1 MRKILLFAFMQLCC
15 WGLFA
20 QTSIETAQDLV
31 PGVNT
36 CDVTGTGYVSAYFK
50 YTVPAES
57 SQLVTVSAAASSSL
71 SFTMSEDGTSN
82 TQIVGI
88 SSHTPTSVEM
98 VFPVEAGQ
106 TVYLAVAGYNVT
118 HFEFTMSAENAEIDG
133 GATCDAPIA
142 IVDEARTFIP
152 SHYDNST
159 YSSTTYLSYACPE
172 DGVLEMLF
180 SSYVQSVSVSE
191 GCDGVATTVSI
202 SHSSG
207 SSYTGKV
214 QVEGG
219 KNYILAIKT
228 TSSSP
233 MFATFTLT
241 HPTVGAS
248 CDMPFTGA
256 ETGNVLPAAAGTYW
270 YSYTA
275 PSAGYVS
282 LTSTPSLPGGSVSV
296 YTSCGADRADASVD
310 GCMLLRFRVYGGNT
324 YLICIE
330 KTEATASGE
339 TFDITYAAESEGDSF
354 NNPIEIEIGTTTV
367 PEYNGNYYYQVT
379 VPGEGSKF
387 LKVTTDAEIHS
398 PTTQVAIM
406 PAANQYSRLAVG
418 TNDVKAEV
426 TAGESYIICWTLD
439 EDINEFG
446 FTVSIED
453 IAQGEVASNPI
464 QAELGNNNLTAGN
477 DKYYTYTATK
487 NGWLKITPDDMNITT
502 AISFPIVSGSY
513 VSYRTAVKDG
523 FATKTEIKEGESY
536 LIQFSG
542 MSMDGSF
549 TLEETDYA
557 AGESKE
563 TAIVVEENTVA
574 IPEKAQTY
582 WYQYTAPQ
590 TGMLT
595 ISANIDYVM
604 GASYQYPTV
613 DVYRVGDIYPTTI
626 MQTNSEGTTI
636 YKGSFAA
643 AENEVFYVKVVMVTV
658 QSEKSLQFEIRD
670 FEPGESSS
678 NPIEL
683 VEGENELLLASR
695 TVPVWYSAYFNE
707 GEVNIS
713 STDYFLMSM
722 YKANDLNTS
731 VAISE
736 YIYGTAPDYIGS
748 YVLNYTVTEAG
759 LYLIKLEMTYSA
771 GVVVNVSASIET
783 GIDNIGAA
791 SCNVKAGAN
800 SIVVTPGESEAFVAI
815 YNMAGQLIKA
825 VTVGEDTE
833 IPVEKG
839 LYIVTVNG
847 HAVKV
852 LVHD

>member
-1 MRKILLFAFMQLCC
+1 MRKFLLFALMQMCC
-15 WGLFA
+15 CGLFA
-20 QTSIETAQDLV
+20 QTTVETALELQIGD
-31 PGVNT
+31 NS

-50 YTVPAES
+50 YTAPAES
-57 SQLVTVSAAASSSL
+57 GQLITVTWASGSS
-71 SFTMSEDGTSN
+71 FYFNMSEDGTSS
-82 TQIVGI
+82 TMI
-88 SSHTPTSVEM
+88 SPLSSTSESS
-98 VFPVEAGQ
+98 VFLVKAGQ
-106 TVYLAVAGYNVT
+106 TVYLVAQGYNMGHV
-118 HFEFTMSAENAEIDG
+118 EFTVSAENAILEG
-133 GATCDAPIA
+133 GATCDDPVEIEEG
-142 IVDEARTFIP
+142 VRTVIP
-152 SHYDNST
+152 NNYD
-159 YSSTTYLSYACPE
+159 SSNYKSVTYLSYACPE
-172 DGVLEMLF
+172 DGVLEMVF
-180 SSYVQSVSVSE
+180 SGYVTVGVSE
-191 GCDGVATTVSI
+191 GCDGTATTVST
-202 SHSSG
+202 SYSG
-207 SSYTGKV
+207 GSYIGKV

-219 KNYILAIKT
+219 KNYILAVTWSYKSII
-228 TSSSP
+228 
-233 MFATFTLT
+233 FGTFTLT

-270 YSYTA
+270 YSYTVPA
-275 PSAGYVS
+275 SGYVS

-296 YTSCGADRADASVD
+296 YTSCGAYSADASVD
-310 GCMLLRFRVYGGNT
+310 GCMLLRFSVYSGNT
-324 YLICIE
+324 YLICVE
-330 KTEATASGE
+330 KNEATDSDE
-339 TFDITYAAESEGDSF
+339 TFDITYAAESAGDSF
-354 NNPIEIEIGTTTV
+354 SNPIEIQLGATTV
-367 PEYNGNYYYQVT
+367 SDYNGRYYYKVT
-379 VPGEGSKF
+379 IPGEGAKF
-387 LKVTTDAEIHS
+387 LKVTTDADAAFYS
-398 PTTQVAIM
+398 TLTGVSIM
-406 PAANQYSRLAVG
+406 SENNQYSTLASG
-418 TNDVKAEV
+418 TTDVKAEV
-426 TAGESYIICWTLD
+426 TAGESYVICWNLD
-439 EDINEFG
+439 EDINGFG
-446 FTVSIED
+446 FNVSVED
-453 IAQGEVASNPI
+453 IAPGEVASNPI
-464 QAELGNNNLTAGN
+464 QAVLGNNTLTAGN

-487 NGWLKITPDDMNITT
+487 NGWLKITPDDINITT
-502 AISFPIVSGSY
+502 AISFPIVGSY

-523 FATKTEIKEGESY
+523 FATKTEIQEGESY

-542 MSMDGSF
+542 MSMDGTF

-643 AENEVFYVKVVMVTV
+643 AENEVFYVKVVMVTA
-658 QSEKSLQFEIRD
+658 QSDKSLQFEIRD
-670 FEPGESSS
+670 FEPGETSA

-722 YKANDLNTS
+722 YKADDLNTS
-731 VAISE
+731 VATSE

-748 YVLNYTVTEAG
+748 YELNYTVTEAG

-847 HAVKV
+847 QAVKV
-852 LVHD
+852 IVHD

>member
-1 MRKILLFAFMQLCC
+1 MRKFLLFAFMQLCC

-57 SQLVTVSAAASSSL
+57 SQLVTVSAASSSL
-71 SFTMSEDGTSN
+71 SFTMSEDGTYN

-88 SSHTPTSVEM
+88 SSYTSTSVEM

-106 TVYLAVAGYNVT
+106 TVYLAVAGYVT

-159 YSSTTYLSYACPE
+159 HSSTTYLSYACPE

-202 SHSSG
+202 SYGSG
-207 SSYTGKV
+207 GSYTGKV
-214 QVEGG
+214 QVEGD

-228 TSSSP
+228 TLSSP

-241 HPTVGAS
+241 HPTLGAS

-282 LTSTPSLPGGSVSV
+282 LTSTPSLPGGSASV

-310 GCMLLRFRVYGGNT
+310 GCMLLRFSVYGGNT
-324 YLICIE
+324 YLICVE

-354 NNPIEIEIGTTTV
+354 NNPIEIEIGTTTF

-387 LKVTTDAEIHS
+387 LKVTTDVEFYS

-406 PAANQYSRLAVG
+406 PAANQYSRLAAG

-439 EDINEFG
+439 ENINGFG

-464 QAELGNNNLTAGN
+464 QAELGNNTLTAGN

-542 MSMDGSF
+542 MSMDGAF

-563 TAIVVEENTVA
+563 TAIVVEGNTAA
-574 IPEKAQTY
+574 IPEKAQTF

-590 TGMLT
+590 GGMLT

-604 GASYQYPTV
+604 TSSYRSPSVGVYRENDNYPT
-613 DVYRVGDIYPTTI
+613 RI
-626 MQTNSEGTTI
+626 MQSSSEGTV
-636 YKGSFAA
+636 YSGSFVA
-643 AENEVFYVKVVMVTV
+643 AENELFYVEVTMVTA
-658 QSEKSLQFEIRD
+658 QSDKSLTFEIRD
-670 FEPGESSS
+670 FEPGETSAY
-678 NPIEL
+678 PIEL
-683 VEGENELLLASR
+683 TEGDNELIAASR
-695 TVPVWYSAYFNE
+695 LNPVWYGAYFNE
-707 GEVNIS
+707 GEVTIS
-713 STDYFLMSM
+713 STDYFTMTL
-722 YKANDLNTS
+722 YKADDLNTS
-731 VAISE
+731 LASANRV
-736 YIYGTAPDYIGS
+736 YGEAPDYIDSYELTYTVIEAGS
-748 YVLNYTVTEAG
+748 YLMKVEQAYAG
-759 LYLIKLEMTYSA
+759 DTIH
-771 GVVVNVSASIET
+771 VSAAIDT
-783 GIDNIGAA
+783 GIDDIEAA
-791 SCNVKAGAN
+791 SGSVIPGARMV
-800 SIVVTPGESEAFVAI
+800 IVTPDTPDAFVAV
-815 YNMAGQLIKA
+815 YNMSGQLIKA
-825 VTVGEDTE
+825 ATISECTE
-833 IPVEKG
+833 IPLEKG

-847 HAVKV
+847 QAVKV

>member
-36 CDVTGTGYVSAYFK
+36 CDVTGTGYVKVYFK

-57 SQLVTVSAAASSSL
+57 SQLVTVSAASSSL
-71 SFTMSEDGTSN
+71 SFTMSEDGTYN

-88 SSHTPTSVEM
+88 SSSTSTSVEM

-106 TVYLAVAGYNVT
+106 TVYLAVAGNNVT

-133 GATCDAPIA
+133 GATCDDPIV
-142 IVDEARTFIP
+142 IEDGVKTFIP
-152 SHYDNST
+152 SHFNPST
-159 YSSTTYLSYACPE
+159 YKSTVYLSYACPE

-202 SHSSG
+202 SSG
-207 SSYTGKV
+207 SGGSCTGKV

-219 KNYILAIKT
+219 KDYILAVT
-228 TSSSP
+228 WLYQAP
-233 MFATFTLT
+233 MFGTFTLT
-241 HPTVGAS
+241 HPTLGAS
-248 CDMPFTGA
+248 CDMPFEGVA
-256 ETGNVLPAAAGTYW
+256 EGNVLPAEAGTYW

-282 LTSTPSLPGGSVSV
+282 LTSTPSLPGGSASV
-296 YTSCGADRADASVD
+296 YTSCGYSANASVD
-310 GCMLLRFRVYGGNT
+310 GCMLLRFSVYGGNT

-330 KTEATASGE
+330 KTEATASDE
-339 TFDITYAAESEGDSF
+339 TFDITCNAESAGDSF
-354 NNPIEIEIGTTTV
+354 NNPIGIEIGPTTV

-387 LKVTTDAEIHS
+387 LKVTTDDKFHS

-439 EDINEFG
+439 EDINGFE

-464 QAELGNNNLTAGN
+464 QAVLGNNTLTAGN

-542 MSMDGSF
+542 MSMDGRF

-563 TAIVVEENTVA
+563 TAIVVEGNTAA
-574 IPEKAQTY
+574 IPEKAQTF
-582 WYQYTAPQ
+582 WYRYTAPQ
-590 TGMLT
+590 EGMLT

-604 GASYQYPTV
+604 TSSYKYPSV
-613 DVYRVGDIYPTTI
+613 GVYRENDNYPTTI
-626 MQTNSEGTTI
+626 MQSSSEGTV
-636 YKGSFAA
+636 YSGSFAA
-643 AENEVFYVKVVMVTV
+643 AENEVFYVEVTMVTA
-658 QSEKSLQFEIRD
+658 QSDKSLTFEIRD
-670 FEPGESSS
+670 FEPGETSS

-713 STDYFLMSM
+713 STDYFMMTL
-722 YKANDLNTS
+722 YKADDLNTS
-731 VAISE
+731 LAIAN
-736 YIYGTAPDYIGS
+736 YVDGKAPDYIGS
-748 YVLNYTVTEAG
+748 YELNYTVTEAG

-783 GIDNIGAA
+783 GIDDIEAA
-791 SCNVKAGAN
+791 SGSVIPGARMV
-800 SIVVTPGESEAFVAI
+800 IVTPDTPDAFVAV
-815 YNMAGQLIKA
+815 YNMSGQLIKA
-825 VTVGEDTE
+825 ATISECTE
-833 IPVEKG
+833 IPLEKG

-852 LVHD
+852 VVHE

>member
-57 SQLVTVSAAASSSL
+57 SQLVTVSAASSSL
-71 SFTMSEDGTSN
+71 SFTMSEDGTYN

-88 SSHTPTSVEM
+88 SSYTSTSVEM

-142 IVDEARTFIP
+142 IVDGARTFIP

-202 SHSSG
+202 SYGSG

-248 CDMPFTGA
+248 CDMPFGGMD
-256 ETGNVLPAAAGTYW
+256 EGNVLPAAAGTYW

-275 PSAGYVS
+275 TQTGYVQLS
-282 LTSTPSLPGGSVSV
+282 STSSLPGGSVSV
-296 YTSCGADRADASVD
+296 YSSCGGYSTASVD
-310 GCMLLRFRVYGGNT
+310 GCFLLRFNVYSGTT
-324 YLICIE
+324 YFICIE
-330 KTEATASGE
+330 KTEATASDE
-339 TFDITYAAESEGDSF
+339 TFDITCNAESAGDSF

-387 LKVTTDAEIHS
+387 LKVTTDVDEFYS

-439 EDINEFG
+439 EDINGFG

-464 QAELGNNNLTAGN
+464 QAMLGNNTLTAGN

-487 NGWLKITPDDMNITT
+487 NGWLKITPDENIITT

-542 MSMDGSF
+542 MSMDGTF

-563 TAIVVEENTVA
+563 TAIVVEGNTAA
-574 IPEKAQTY
+574 IPEKAQTF
-582 WYQYTAPQ
+582 WYRYTAPQ
-590 TGMLT
+590 EGMLT

-604 GASYQYPTV
+604 TSSYKYPSV
-613 DVYRVGDIYPTTI
+613 GVYRENDNYPTTI
-626 MQTNSEGTTI
+626 MQSSSEGTV
-636 YKGSFAA
+636 YSGSFVA
-643 AENEVFYVKVVMVTV
+643 AENELFYVEVTMVTA
-658 QSEKSLQFEIRD
+658 QSDKSLTFEIRD
-670 FEPGESSS
+670 FEPGETSAY
-678 NPIEL
+678 PIEL
-683 VEGENELLLASR
+683 TEGDNELIAASR
-695 TVPVWYSAYFNE
+695 LNPVWYGAYFNE
-707 GEVNIS
+707 GEVTIS
-713 STDYFLMSM
+713 STDYFTMTL
-722 YKANDLNTS
+722 YKADDLNTS
-731 VAISE
+731 LASANYV
-736 YIYGTAPDYIGS
+736 YDIGS
-748 YVLNYTVTEAG
+748 YELNYTVIEAG
-759 LYLIKLEMTYSA
+759 SYLMKVEQAYA
-771 GVVVNVSASIET
+771 GDTIHVSAAIET
-783 GIDNIGAA
+783 GIDDIEAA
-791 SCNVKAGAN
+791 SGSVIPGARMV
-800 SIVVTPGESEAFVAI
+800 IVTPDTPDAFVAV
-815 YNMAGQLIKA
+815 YNMSGQLIKA
-825 VTVGEDTE
+825 ATISECTE
-833 IPVEKG
+833 IPLEKG

-852 LVHD
+852 VVHE

>member
-15 WGLFA
+15 CGLFA
-20 QTSIETAQDLV
+20 QTTVETALELQIGD
-31 PGVNT
+31 NS

-71 SFTMSEDGTSN
+71 SFTMSEDGTYN

-202 SHSSG
+202 SSGSG

-214 QVEGG
+214 QVEGD
-219 KNYILAIKT
+219 KNYILAVT
-228 TSSSP
+228 WLSQAP
-233 MFATFTLT
+233 MFGTFTLT
-241 HPTVGAS
+241 HPTLGAS
-248 CDMPFTGA
+248 CDMPFEGVA
-256 ETGNVLPAAAGTYW
+256 EGNVLPAEAGTYW

-282 LTSTPSLPGGSVSV
+282 LTSTPSLPGGSASV
-296 YTSCGADRADASVD
+296 YTSCGAYRADASVD
-310 GCMLLRFRVYGGNT
+310 GCMLLRFSVYGGNT
-324 YLICIE
+324 YLICVE

-354 NNPIEIEIGTTTV
+354 NNPIGIEIGPTTV

-387 LKVTTDAEIHS
+387 LKVTTDDKFHS

-439 EDINEFG
+439 EDFNGFG

-464 QAELGNNNLTAGN
+464 QAELGNNTLTAGN

-487 NGWLKITPDDMNITT
+487 NGWLKITPDDITT
-502 AISFPIVSGSY
+502 EVSFPVVSGTY

-523 FATKTEIKEGESY
+523 LSTKTEIQAGESY
-536 LIQFSG
+536 LIMFSG
-542 MSMDGSF
+542 MLMDGTF

-563 TAIVVEENTVA
+563 TAIVVEGNTAA
-574 IPEKAQTY
+574 IPEKAQTF

-590 TGMLT
+590 EGMLT

-604 GASYQYPTV
+604 TSSYKYPSVGVYRENDNYPTM
-613 DVYRVGDIYPTTI
+613 I
-626 MQTNSEGTTI
+626 MQSSSEVTQFI
-636 YKGSFAA
+636 GSFAA
-643 AENEVFYVKVVMVTV
+643 AENEVFYVEVTMVTA
-658 QSEKSLQFEIRD
+658 QSDKSLTFEIRD
-670 FEPGESSS
+670 FEPGETSAY
-678 NPIEL
+678 PIEL
-683 VEGENELLLASR
+683 TEGDNELIAASR
-695 TVPVWYSAYFNE
+695 LNPVWYGAYFNE
-707 GEVNIS
+707 GEVTIS
-713 STDYFLMSM
+713 STDYFTMTL
-722 YKANDLNTS
+722 YKADDLNTS
-731 VAISE
+731 LAIANCVYE
-736 YIYGTAPDYIGS
+736 APDYIAS
-748 YVLNYTVTEAG
+748 YELNYTVIEAG
-759 LYLIKLEMTYSA
+759 SYLMKVEQAYGGTIH
-771 GVVVNVSASIET
+771 VSAAIDT
-783 GIDNIGAA
+783 GIDDIEAA
-791 SCNVKAGAN
+791 SGSVIPGARMV
-800 SIVVTPGESEAFVAI
+800 IVTPDTPDAFVAV
-815 YNMAGQLIKA
+815 YNMSGQLIKA
-825 VTVGEDTE
+825 ATISECTE
-833 IPVEKG
+833 IPLEKG

-852 LVHD
+852 VVHE

>member
-15 WGLFA
+15 CGLFA
-20 QTSIETAQDLV
+20 QTTVETALELQIGD
-31 PGVNT
+31 NS

-57 SQLVTVSAAASSSL
+57 SQLVTVSAASSSL
-71 SFTMSEDGTSN
+71 SFTMSEDGTYN

-88 SSHTPTSVEM
+88 SSYTSTSVEM

-142 IVDEARTFIP
+142 IVNEARTFIP

-202 SHSSG
+202 SYGSG
-207 SSYTGKV
+207 GSYTGKV

-248 CDMPFTGA
+248 CDMPFGGVD
-256 ETGNVLPAAAGTYW
+256 EGNMLPAAAGTYW

-275 PSAGYVS
+275 TQTGYVQLS
-282 LTSTPSLPGGSVSV
+282 STSSLPGGSVSV
-296 YTSCGADRADASVD
+296 YSSCGGYSTASVD
-310 GCMLLRFRVYGGNT
+310 GCFLLRFSVYSGTT

-330 KTEATASGE
+330 KTEATASDE
-339 TFDITYAAESEGDSF
+339 TFDITCNAESAGDSF

-387 LKVTTDAEIHS
+387 LKVTTDVEFYS

-439 EDINEFG
+439 EDINGFG

-464 QAELGNNNLTAGN
+464 QAVLGNNTLTAGN

-487 NGWLKITPDDMNITT
+487 NGWLKITPDENIITT

-542 MSMDGSF
+542 MSMDGTF

-563 TAIVVEENTVA
+563 TAIVVEGNTAA
-574 IPEKAQTY
+574 IPEKAQTF
-582 WYQYTAPQ
+582 WYRYTAPQ
-590 TGMLT
+590 EGMLT

-604 GASYQYPTV
+604 TSSYRYPSVGVYRENDNYPTM
-613 DVYRVGDIYPTTI
+613 I
-626 MQTNSEGTTI
+626 MQSSSEGTV
-636 YKGSFAA
+636 YSGSFVA
-643 AENEVFYVKVVMVTV
+643 AENELFYVEVTMVTA
-658 QSEKSLQFEIRD
+658 QSDKSLTFEIRD
-670 FEPGESSS
+670 FEPGETSAY
-678 NPIEL
+678 PIEL
-683 VEGENELLLASR
+683 TEGDNELIAASR
-695 TVPVWYSAYFNE
+695 LNPVWYGAYFNE
-707 GEVNIS
+707 GEVTIS
-713 STDYFLMSM
+713 STDYFTMTL
-722 YKANDLNTS
+722 YKADDLNTS
-731 VAISE
+731 LAIAN
-736 YIYGTAPDYIGS
+736 YVYGEAPDYIGS
-748 YVLNYTVTEAG
+748 YELNYTVIEAG
-759 LYLIKLEMTYSA
+759 SYLMKVEQAYA
-771 GVVVNVSASIET
+771 GDTIHVSAAIET
-783 GIDNIGAA
+783 GIDDIEAA
-791 SCNVKAGAN
+791 SGSVIPGARMV
-800 SIVVTPGESEAFVAI
+800 IVTPDTPDAFVAV
-815 YNMAGQLIKA
+815 YNMSGQLIKA
-825 VTVGEDTE
+825 ATISECTE
-833 IPVEKG
+833 IPLEKG

-852 LVHD
+852 VVHE